1 MILAGLIFTLALIE
15 TIETKII
22 LGSTEIT
29 NWNCHSH
36 DECEFT
42 ESCISDTL
50 PFDSGY
56 EFF

>member
-15 TIETKII
+15 TKAGIVIPE
-22 LGSTEIT
+22 STEIT

-50 PFDSGY
+50 PFDSG
-56 EFF
+56 

>member
-15 TIETKII
+15 TKADINIPDSI
-22 LGSTEIT
+22 EIT

-36 DECEFT
+36 DDCEFT

-50 PFDSGY
+50 PFDSG
-56 EFF
+56 